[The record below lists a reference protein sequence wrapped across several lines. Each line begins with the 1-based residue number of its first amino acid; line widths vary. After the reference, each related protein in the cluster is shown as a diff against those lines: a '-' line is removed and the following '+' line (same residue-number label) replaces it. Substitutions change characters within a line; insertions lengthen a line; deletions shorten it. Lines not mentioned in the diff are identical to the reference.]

1 MDELSTD
8 TSRCRVVVS
17 IATYLQTDLGDTQ
30 MSTSNWTNADLAQ
43 LTQLAVGIAET
54 ESYCDYCLI
63 AEVPLGDKYC
73 APCTQDI
80 IDALWQDHFDRLAVI
95 HCEQT
100 AIENGWY

>member
-1 MDELSTD
+1 MTLNQ
-8 TSRCRVVVS
+8 C
-17 IATYLQTDLGDTQ
+17 DLGDKQ

-43 LTQLAVGIAET
+43 LTQLAVSIAET

-80 IDALWQDHFDRLAVI
+80 IDALWQEHFDRLAVI